1 MADAKL
7 AMSRA
12 LDAAFLSHRVEQLEE
27 SVHTNWRER
36 RSPDN
41 RRGGEAPKRT
51 YAGPKVIKKRNDISL
66 EERGRFQE
74 GRNIERTDREG
85 DRRSEEDRP
94 KRTPTV

>member
-7 AMSRA
+7 AISCA
-12 LDAAFLSHRVEQLEE
+12 LDAAFLNHQVEQLEE

-36 RSPDN
+36 RSLDN
-41 RRGGEAPKRT
+41 RRGGEVFKRT
-51 YAGPKVIKKRNDISL
+51 YASPKVIKKRNDVSS

-74 GRNIERTDREG
+74 GRNMERTDREG

-94 KRTPTV
+94 